1 MELLR
6 PGARSRLPL
15 AALALFAMLLLS
27 LGGLARADW
36 LAPDATYREA
46 LVQLRYTTRDTAGH
60 GDDPARLDSLGAAL
74 LRVGRVADA
83 RKLFERVMT
92 LKPGDAGASA
102 GLGKLA
108 LWADRLSEAESLL
121 TAAGDEP
128 EVVADLYAT
137 KLRRGDWAGAA
148 TLCEVVGDEGRKSLL
163 EHQAEAEPVRVTG
176 ERASVAFQR
185 VWPAPLVRVKLNG
198 TTVLML
204 LDTGTPGVFVDKLAA
219 TQQKVTLLP
228 GQRVAVWGGTR
239 VAVRNATVN
248 RLEIGDVVLERV
260 PAGVLSL
267 HKFSLEVNPQSEEI
281 AGVIGLGVLRR
292 FDVVMD
298 FSKRR
303 LELVPLGTARA
314 EGATKVPFESWGE
327 GEITVWGS
335 MQGGRRMAM
344 MLSSGLVSAGVGAP
358 SVVFEELGLKPGSL
372 SKAMHGAGAWFG
384 GTAWAPVTVP
394 SLSLGALA
402 FDKLPGWSGAMDP
415 SELWRH
421 GVRRDAVLG
430 PGLLLKRRV
439 TIDWTRRQLLFEEN

>member
-1 MELLR
+1 MMLF
-6 PGARSRLPL
+6 RSPAGPRL
-15 AALALFAMLLLS
+15 ALAVLVTALFS
-27 LGGLARADW
+27 IGGLARADW
-36 LAPDATYREA
+36 LAPDATYRDA
-46 LVQLRYTTRDTAGH
+46 LVQLRYATRDTAGH

-74 LRVGRVADA
+74 LRIGRVTDA
-83 RKLFERVMT
+83 RKLFERVMV
-92 LKPGDAGASA
+92 LKPGDAAASA

-108 LWADRLSEAESLL
+108 MWADRLGEAESLL
-121 TAAGDEP
+121 TVAGDDP
-128 EVVADLYAT
+128 EVLADLYAT
-137 KLRRGDWAGAA
+137 KLRRGDWTGAA
-148 TLCEVVGDEGRKSLL
+148 ALCEVVGDEGRKSQL
-163 EHQAEAEPVRVTG
+163 EAQAEAEPLRVTG

-198 TTVLML
+198 TMVLML

-228 GQRVAVWGGTR
+228 GQRVAAWGGTR
-239 VAVRNATVN
+239 VAVRNASIK
-248 RLEIGDVVLERV
+248 RLEIGDVVFERV

-281 AGVIGLGVLRR
+281 AGVIGLDVLRR

-298 FSKRR
+298 FGKRR
-303 LELVPLGTARA
+303 LELVPLGSARP

-358 SVVFEELGLKPGSL
+358 QVVFDEVGLKPGGV

-394 SLSLGALA
+394 SVSLGALA

-439 TIDWTRRQLLFEEN
+439 TIDWTRRQLLFEDD